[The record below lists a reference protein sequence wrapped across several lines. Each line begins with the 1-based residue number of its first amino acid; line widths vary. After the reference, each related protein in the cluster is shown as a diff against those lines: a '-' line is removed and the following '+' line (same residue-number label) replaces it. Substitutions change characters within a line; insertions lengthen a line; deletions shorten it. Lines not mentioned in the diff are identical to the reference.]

1 MGLGVVFTGV
11 SIGDNPEDDEKLKK
25 LEKRLVELKFVT
37 TPKLEVLCSCSFL
50 PHMEEPVEKAV
61 LPPADAAGRR
71 GSRIVELTWYW
82 KPGGEHDRQRRNRR
96 NAQREEAKM
105 R

>member
-50 PHMEEPVEKAV
+50 PHMEEPMEKAV

-82 KPGGEHDRQRRNRR
+82 KPGGEHDRQRRNRSTR
-96 NAQREEAKM
+96 VR
-105 R
+105 